1 MSAPRAQDASRAA
14 SEGAI
19 RYTEF
24 VRLIQFWLY
33 EISRGDH
40 KM

>member
-1 MSAPRAQDASRAA
+1 MKIVGIFLRK
-14 SEGAI
+14 
-19 RYTEF
+19 
-24 VRLIQFWLY
+24 LIEKLLIVFGLY

>member
-1 MSAPRAQDASRAA
+1 MVRRYALRDDQW
-14 SEGAI
+14 EGI
-19 RYTEF
+19 KDFR
-24 VRLIQFWLY
+24 LY